1 MESRGLGLSARGH
14 VRLVVIYASVL
25 LALAAFGAG
34 RLREVV
40 PRIAAAY
47 TAMQHNL
54 AVARATRAAF
64 AQAIR
69 ANARVPKPNPVL
81 PHRIAGYPV
90 LALRHHQEGGV
101 LLNVLVLPN
110 GEVGDV
116 RVLRSSGF
124 SQLDAAA
131 LTGVGGWHYVPAVR
145 DHHPVSAWVK
155 VDIRFRTGGPRPK
168 GSKTGP

>member
-1 MESRGLGLSARGH
+1 MGLSARGH
-14 VRLVVIYASVL
+14 GRLVVIYASAL

-40 PRIAAAY
+40 PRVAAAY
-47 TAMQHNL
+47 AAMQHNL
-54 AVARATRAAF
+54 AVARETRAAF

-69 ANARVPKPNPVL
+69 ANARAPRPNPAL
-81 PHRIAGYPV
+81 PHRIGAYPV
-90 LALRHHQEGGV
+90 LALRRHQEGSV

-145 DHHPVSAWVK
+145 SHRPVSAWVK
-155 VDIRFRTGGPRPK
+155 VNIRFRSGAPPPK
-168 GSKTGP
+168 GSKTG